1 MYSCTLTFQTLLGS
15 FVQRTCRT
23 TSPLNLHLRS
33 RCFASAKILLFPFR
47 PTLFE
52 KIFHLF
58 YTFSLSAVSQ
68 HIAEPF
74 HWHFSSF
81 YLNLAK
87 KIRLYRQISG
97 GFFNENITNPP
108 ENPKNMNAVAWI
120 VCAKCHAHA
129 REYTRSRNNPFSS
142 ADNR

>member
-68 HIAEPF
+68 FIAECFCRLFAFFMTVQPP
-74 HWHFSSF
+74 
-81 YLNLAK
+81 

-97 GFFNENITNPP
+97 GFFNENITNRH

-120 VCAKCHAHA
+120 VCAKCHAPA
-129 REYTRSRNNPFSS
+129 REYTRSRNNPFFYHP
-142 ADNR
+142 RI